1 MKNIINKILNQ
12 LEIELACYQELS
24 GIYDEQKEALVK
36 NKYEELE
43 GIDKRIT
50 SAYNRVM
57 SLNGKRQEL
66 FNQLKHGITK
76 LSEVIEIAEKEESP
90 NVEKLKNYRET
101 FQKLAKDIEKKQY
114 INFELLKTG
123 LNISD
128 KRLSL
133 IIEAFAP
140 QGSIYNE
147 KGKSKDHKDIA
158 VSTIIEEV

>member
-1 MKNIINKILNQ
+1 MKNTINKILNH
-12 LEIELACYQELS
+12 LELELTCYQEICR
-24 GIYDEQKEALVK
+24 IYDEQKEALVK
-36 NKYEELE
+36 NKYEELD
-43 GIDKRIT
+43 GIDKQIT

-57 SLNGKRQEL
+57 SLNKKRQEL
-66 FNQLKHGITK
+66 FNQLKPGITK
-76 LSEVIEIAEKEESP
+76 LSEVIDIARKEESP
-90 NVEKLKNYRET
+90 NTDKLNDYRET
-101 FQKLAKDIEKKQY
+101 FKKMAQDIEKKQY

-128 KRLSL
+128 KKLNL

>member
-1 MKNIINKILNQ
+1 MKNTITKILNH
-12 LEIELACYQELS
+12 LELELACFQELS
-24 GIYDEQKEALVK
+24 TIYDEQKEALVK
-36 NKYEELE
+36 NKHEELE

-50 SAYNRVM
+50 SGYNRAM
-57 SLNGKRQEL
+57 AFNEKRQEL
-66 FNQLKHGITK
+66 FNQLKPGITK

-90 NVEKLKNYRET
+90 NLEKLKNYMET
-101 FQKLAKDIEKKQY
+101 FKKLARDIEKKQY

-128 KRLSL
+128 KRLNL

-147 KGKSKDHKDIA
+147 KGKSRDHKDIA